1 MEGLSIDNILSP
13 QEMDTLFLDK
23 SKEIPEIN
31 VGDNDQETEEQ
42 ETEEIDTTKVEKDE
56 NQNEPESVGS
66 VEEDQEDTGLNEA
79 EDSSPNNNFY
89 SSIATALKDE
99 GIFPDLDD
107 ETISG
112 VKAPEDFRDLIENQI
127 RASLDE
133 RQKRIDD
140 ALNYGIE
147 PSEIKMYGNT
157 LSYLDSLTEENITDE
172 GEEGEDLRKRLIYQD
187 YINRGFSEKRA
198 ANEVTKSFKAGT
210 DIEDAKDALEGNK
223 DFYKGQYDNLVRE
236 AKEEQIKQRKARE
249 KETEALKKSIL
260 EDKEVFGSL
269 EIDKNTRKKIFDN
282 ISKPVY
288 KYPET
293 GELYTALQK
302 YERENHVEFMK
313 KIGVLYTLTNGFKN
327 LDQLIKKDVRKQVNK
342 GLRDLEKTLKD
353 SSYNSGNLRFVSGVQ
368 EESRPANQ
376 GWRLDI

>member
-1 MEGLSIDNILSP
+1 M
-13 QEMDTLFLDK
+13 
-23 SKEIPEIN
+23 
-31 VGDNDQETEEQ
+31 
-42 ETEEIDTTKVEKDE
+42 
-56 NQNEPESVGS
+56 
-66 VEEDQEDTGLNEA
+66 
-79 EDSSPNNNFY
+79 
-89 SSIATALKDE
+89 KDE

-147 PSEIKMYGNT
+147 PSEIKMYENT

-172 GEEGEDLRKRLIYQD
+172 GEEGEELRKRLIYQD

-269 EIDKNTRKKIFDN
+269 EIDKNTRKKILDN

-288 KYPET
+288 KDPET

>member
-1 MEGLSIDNILSP
+1 M
-13 QEMDTLFLDK
+13 
-23 SKEIPEIN
+23 
-31 VGDNDQETEEQ
+31 
-42 ETEEIDTTKVEKDE
+42 
-56 NQNEPESVGS
+56 
-66 VEEDQEDTGLNEA
+66 
-79 EDSSPNNNFY
+79 
-89 SSIATALKDE
+89 KDE

-147 PSEIKMYGNT
+147 PSEIKMYENT

-288 KYPET
+288 KDPET